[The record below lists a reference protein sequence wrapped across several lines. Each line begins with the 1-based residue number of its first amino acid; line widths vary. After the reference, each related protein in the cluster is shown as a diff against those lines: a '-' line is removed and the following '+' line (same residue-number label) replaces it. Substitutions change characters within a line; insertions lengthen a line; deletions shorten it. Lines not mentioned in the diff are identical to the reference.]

1 MLFNDPDLCPDF
13 MNPDIT
19 IMMGNWTKTKN
30 IHRSTVYSFRIYG
43 TTVRYGHTSA
53 GWVADVK
60 NPVLYPTKSSILGS
74 CHNRLGS
81 HYSAIIK
88 NPPDNGYK
96 LLLDA
101 YADISPEKIRQ
112 LLEVQIWMCPD
123 KLADTNKTTAWA
135 QSWEKI
141 FILEHSLI
149 YGDIPLM
156 NVAEKTKTI
165 INENS
170 RQGQATIKAA
180 NAGLDDYI

>member
-1 MLFNDPDLCPDF
+1 
-13 MNPDIT
+13 
-19 IMMGNWTKTKN
+19 
-30 IHRSTVYSFRIYG
+30 
-43 TTVRYGHTSA
+43 
-53 GWVADVK
+53 
-60 NPVLYPTKSSILGS
+60 
-74 CHNRLGS
+74 
-81 HYSAIIK
+81 
-88 NPPDNGYK
+88 
-96 LLLDA
+96 
-101 YADISPEKIRQ
+101 
-112 LLEVQIWMCPD
+112 MCPD